1 MDNLPLEGP
10 LALPSISVIILALN
24 EAGNIKKT
32 IDTVTGLLVKQG
44 FSDYELLFLDGGSRD
59 GTQRIVTGLADSDSH
74 IKMIPS
80 PSKRGLGQGFRLGV
94 EAASKEYVGW
104 FPGDNETLPETI
116 QNIFTEIAKNKYD
129 AILPY
134 TVNPWV
140 RSVPRRILSS
150 TYTSVFNILF
160 GLNLKYFNGPCFFR
174 RKILSTIMMSS
185 DSPSYMAEILV
196 QLIKKRSI
204 SYVEVPMYIKIRDY
218 GRTSVMQ
225 WKNVYLIGKTI
236 MGLIQK
242 VYLSRD

>member
-1 MDNLPLEGP
+1 MANIN
-10 LALPSISVIILALN
+10 LPSISVIILALN

-32 IDTVTGLLVKQG
+32 IDTVTSLLAKQG
-44 FSDYELLFLDGGSRD
+44 FSDYEILFLDGGSTD
-59 GTQRIVTGLADSDSH
+59 GTQKIVAQLTDSDKH
-74 IKMIPS
+74 IKMVPS

-116 QNIFTEIAKNKYD
+116 QNIFIKVAENKYD
-129 AILPY
+129 AVLPY

-140 RSVPRRILSS
+140 RSVPRRILSVV
-150 TYTSVFNILF
+150 YTGVFNTLF
-160 GLNLKYFNGPCFFR
+160 GLSLKYFNGPCFFR
-174 RKILSTIMMSS
+174 RKILSTITMSS

-204 SYVEVPMYIKIRDY
+204 TYVEVPMYIKIRDY
-218 GRTSVMQ
+218 GRTSVMK

-236 MGLIQK
+236 VGLTKK
-242 VYLSRD
+242 VYFSKNGGKL

>member
-1 MDNLPLEGP
+1 MDNPS
-10 LALPSISVIILALN
+10 LPSISVIILALN

-32 IDTVTGLLVKQG
+32 IDTVTDLLSKQG
-44 FSDYELLFLDGGSRD
+44 FSDYELLFLDGGSTD
-59 GTQRIVTGLADSDSH
+59 GTQQIVAHLADSDNH
-74 IKMIPS
+74 LKMISS

-94 EAASKEYVGW
+94 GAASKEYVGW

-116 QNIFTEIAKNKYD
+116 KNIFEQVARNKYD

-140 RSVPRRILSS
+140 RSVPRRILSV
-150 TYTSVFNILF
+150 TYTSVFNTLF

-174 RKILSTIMMSS
+174 RKILSTIVMSS

-196 QLIKKRSI
+196 QLIKNRGI
-204 SYVEVPMYIKIRDY
+204 SYMEVPMYIKIRDY

-236 MGLIQK
+236 LGLMQK
-242 VYLSRD
+242 VYLSKDGGRRD